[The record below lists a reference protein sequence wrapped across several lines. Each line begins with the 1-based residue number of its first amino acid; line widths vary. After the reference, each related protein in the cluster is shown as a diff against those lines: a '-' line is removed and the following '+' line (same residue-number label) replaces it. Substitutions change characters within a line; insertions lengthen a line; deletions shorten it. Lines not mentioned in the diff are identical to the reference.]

1 MINFKEKETT
11 IDSVS
16 NVKLTN
22 GYKKICNRIAE
33 TVNQQLFDGTRSW
46 YWIGEDGCE
55 MCDFD
60 DTDVLSIETMSCII
74 EKNVSYE
81 EYVEW
86 RDYFID
92 HPEIV
97 TTNLRTWI
105 KKKRNK
111 QEEIRI
117 EEMGQDWFKFTMPEY
132 DDVSVK
138 NEEYENSYL
147 VGYCYDFG
155 IDRTTTFDRIFVT
168 IKGEMS
174 IEIIKK
180 IEYHLWL
187 KKECEGKTNF
197 SVLNVTKINKDGG
210 KIINDG
216 LFIKCKENEDKI

>member
-1 MINFKEKETT
+1 MIKFKEKETT
-11 IDSVS
+11 VDPAT

-33 TVNQQLFDGTRSW
+33 TVNQQLFDGSRSW

-55 MCDFD
+55 LCDFGD
-60 DTDVLSIETMSCII
+60 IDVLSIETMSCII

-86 RDYFID
+86 RDYFIE

-105 KKKRNK
+105 KEKRNK
-111 QEEIRI
+111 EEEIRI
-117 EEMGQDWFKFTMPEY
+117 EENIRDWCKLAMPERK
-132 DDVSVK
+132 DVSIK
-138 NEEYENSYL
+138 NEEYENTYL
-147 VGYCYDFG
+147 VSYCYEHGEDNPIDYF
-155 IDRTTTFDRIFVT
+155 DRTFVT

-174 IEIIKK
+174 IEVIKML
-180 IEYHLWL
+180 EYHLWL
-187 KKECEGKTNF
+187 KRGDSIQCNTNF
-197 SVLNVTKINKDGG
+197 RILNVTKINKDGG

-216 LFIKCKENEDKI
+216 L